1 MKKFKESKPVKGI
14 ATVVKVG
21 ATIGGAAVVGF
32 LLKKTDIGDI
42 KGLKKIFIPL
52 GVFGLAHA
60 AGNLAGAAAK
70 DEVLGYAEIADDV
83 AELITGED
91 DDEEFDE
98 DEFEPEEEEIEEA

>member
-14 ATVVKVG
+14 ATILSVG

-91 DDEEFDE
+91 DDEDL
-98 DEFEPEEEEIEEA
+98 FEPEEEEIEEA

>member
-70 DEVLGYAEIADDV
+70 DEVLEYAEIADDV
-83 AELITGED
+83 AELITGKD
-91 DDEEFDE
+91 DDLNE
-98 DEFEPEEEEIEEA
+98 DVDFVPEEEEMEEA

>member
-83 AELITGED
+83 AEIITGED
-91 DDEEFDE
+91 DDLDE
-98 DEFEPEEEEIEEA
+98 DVEFEPEEEEIEEA

>member
-83 AELITGED
+83 AEIITGED
-91 DDEEFDE
+91 EDVEFV
-98 DEFEPEEEEIEEA
+98 PEEEEIEEA

>member
-83 AELITGED
+83 AELITG
-91 DDEEFDE
+91 DE

>member
-83 AELITGED
+83 AEIITGED
-91 DDEEFDE
+91 DDLDE
-98 DEFEPEEEEIEEA
+98 DVEFVPEEEEIEEA